1 MAVRFAHSN
10 MNYNTCSISVSRL
23 HFISFLTVQ
32 IKFVCPDSSLLDMD
46 LNIFDDLIRLCI
58 LYGSLSYIHFI
69 QDPLANLL
77 FCSDPYFCICF
88 KSTAF
93 NAFAHF
99 FFSFL
104 HRIRIKTEEK
114 AKVVV
119 SV

>member
-10 MNYNTCSISVSRL
+10 INYNTCSISVSRL

-32 IKFVCPDSSLLDMD
+32 IKFVFPDSSLLDMD

-99 FFSFL
+99 SIVFSL
-104 HRIRIKTEEK
+104 E
-114 AKVVV
+114 
-119 SV
+119 